1 MSQVDSRLPGD
12 AGEREAETR
21 WHGPVPG
28 PGRRHISCHI
38 FTSQGASDVIK
49 WSLWVIFHVLIKK
62 MLVDETWYNAKITWY
77 VRRKKFYT
85 VHSSYHNTRNKI
97 WNPPFLIKCLSFYF
111 EALKCRC
118 TEYQVQVAQSIT
130 GSLHQLHRDWSE
142 RARRLMEMSW
152 CLQSPVRITHWST
165 ICFILINCWLTQTN
179 NHFPSGAGAVRGLI
193 ISDIIITLIITDI
206 ILTLIF
212 RAPDRYISPGVRG

>member
-1 MSQVDSRLPGD
+1 MRRSLDMF
-12 AGEREAETR
+12 AERNFTRCIPLITILGIRFETPHFLLNV
-21 WHGPVPG
+21 W
-28 PGRRHISCHI
+28 
-38 FTSQGASDVIK
+38 
-49 WSLWVIFHVLIKK
+49 VLI
-62 MLVDETWYNAKITWY
+62 
-77 VRRKKFYT
+77 
-85 VHSSYHNTRNKI
+85 
-97 WNPPFLIKCLSFYF
+97 LS
-111 EALKCRC
+111 EALKCWC

-165 ICFILINCWLTQTN
+165 VCFILINCWLTQTN
-179 NHFPSGAGAVRGLI
+179 NHFPSGAVAVRGLI

>member
-21 WHGPVPG
+21 WHGPG
-28 PGRRHISCHI
+28 PGCRHISCHI

-97 WNPPFLIKCLSFYF
+97 WNPPFLIKCLSFDF
-111 EALKCRC
+111 EWGFEVPVYWISS
-118 TEYQVQVAQSIT
+118 TGGSID
-130 GSLHQLHRDWSE
+130 H
-142 RARRLMEMSW
+142 
-152 CLQSPVRITHWST
+152 
-165 ICFILINCWLTQTN
+165 WLTT
-179 NHFPSGAGAVRGLI
+179 PVTPGLIGAGQEIDGDELMPAE
-193 ISDIIITLIITDI
+193 SS
-206 ILTLIF
+206 
-212 RAPDRYISPGVRG
+212 PDHPLVHRLLHPH